1 MVVLIRCRRHSDD
14 SSKKLC
20 KIGENKC
27 ESEKGGQ
34 WSSSPGAV
42 DLVKWKCKWKIGESN
57 CGAIVKVKE
66 EQWSLSSDDLV
77 NTRAKGKLE
86 NECGAIVKVK
96 EEHWLCSSGAVGLV
110 DGK

>member
-1 MVVLIRCRRHSDD
+1 M
-14 SSKKLC
+14 
-20 KIGENKC
+20 
-27 ESEKGGQ
+27 
-34 WSSSPGAV
+34 
-42 DLVKWKCKWKIGESN
+42 
-57 CGAIVKVKE
+57 KVKE